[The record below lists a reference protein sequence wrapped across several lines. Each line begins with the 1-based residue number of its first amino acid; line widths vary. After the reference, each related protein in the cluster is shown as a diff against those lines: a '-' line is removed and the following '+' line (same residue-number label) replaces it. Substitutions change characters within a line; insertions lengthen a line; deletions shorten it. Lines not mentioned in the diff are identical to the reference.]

1 MFCKSWGRSK
11 YGDTPLAENMAIWYD
26 WLRYE
31 YECFGSGEYASHD
44 PH

>member
-1 MFCKSWGRSK
+1 MFCKRLGRLTS
-11 YGDTPLAENMAIWYD
+11 LAENTAIWYD